1 MRTYSKGY
9 KMYVW
14 VKNVTHQLITKHELK
29 AGVISIGYGSNR
41 HSFINQN
48 AGFDIETT
56 QIYNQD
62 PETNYAYMY
71 IWSLTFNKLTILGST
86 WSEFIELLDL
96 FIEHFDLNEKN
107 RMLIFIANMS
117 FEFQFMRKHLTI
129 TKSFFTEERKPLYL
143 IHKDGIEFRDALQIT
158 GGNLATLAKNYTKTQ
173 KLVGELDYTIPR
185 NHEDGRNLK
194 PGELQYVLN
203 DTIILSEFME
213 YYFRT
218 FAPLGFLPLTKTG
231 ILRHEV
237 KEDAK
242 TACKKQHMKLEN
254 IISALHPF
262 EKLYDVMMKYLFRG
276 GYVHG
281 ANRYAGLI
289 LENLSGVDL
298 VSSYP
303 AHMLLENGYPMG
315 KFIKVGD
322 NIPIDQYLDLN
333 KEYATM
339 ALIEFDNLD
348 VTTAHSIE
356 SINKVVKAS
365 EYHLDNGR
373 ILDSE
378 KIQVFLTELD
388 FDIYTKFYKWSSMRV
403 LKCWK
408 AKRGA
413 LPDYLLNNIS
423 RYYEKKSRLK
433 KEGKQGTTDYA
444 LSKEMVNSG
453 YGLTVTR
460 MRKNTVVYDPETH
473 KYDTD
478 DSFIFQKE
486 VSKQAL
492 LPQWGIW
499 VTAYARHTLLDM
511 VYRIDQEAKN
521 AGRECDAVYMDTDSI
536 KILNTGEHIN
546 TINKYNNMRECQVRE
561 MCTRRGLD
569 YELFKG
575 LGSFDLELPYIKR
588 FRHNGAKRYLMKF
601 FDFKNHE
608 YITKAT
614 IAGLPKKA
622 LLAYANKYHF
632 SVWDLFTNQMKIPE
646 DESYKLAAIYNDEP
660 HYDYVNG
667 ERMEELSSVCLK
679 PIEFTLKI
687 DTDYMKYVNEAER
700 RLKQKIL

>member
-1 MRTYSKGY
+1 MHIWVEDITNDIIKGAE
-9 KMYVW
+9 
-14 VKNVTHQLITKHELK
+14 KNAGIIQL
-29 AGVISIGYGSNR
+29 GYGSNR
-41 HSFINQN
+41 HSFINQD

-56 QIYNQD
+56 QVFGTD
-62 PETNYAYMY
+62 PETGVEYNNAFMY
-71 IWSLTFNKLTILGST
+71 IWSFTFNELTILGST
-86 WSEFIELLDL
+86 WRQFLDLLDL
-96 FIEHFDLNEKN
+96 FIDYYDLNEKR
-107 RMLIFIANMS
+107 RMLIFIANLS

-143 IHKDGIEFRDALQIT
+143 IHKEGIEFRDALQIT
-158 GGNLATLAKNYTKTQ
+158 GGNLATLAKNYTTTQ
-173 KLVGELDYTIPR
+173 KLVGELDYSIPR
-185 NHEDGRNLK
+185 NHTDGRHLK
-194 PGELQYVLN
+194 PGELQYVIN
-203 DTIILSEFME
+203 DTVILSEFMS

-254 IISALHPF
+254 IISALHPL

-281 ANRYAGLI
+281 ANRYAGSI
-289 LENLSGVDL
+289 LELLSGVDI

-303 AHMLLENGYPMG
+303 AHMLLEDGYPMG

-322 NIPIDQYLDLN
+322 NIPIDDYLDLN

-339 ALIEFDNLD
+339 ALIEFEDLD

-356 SINKVVKAS
+356 SINKVVRAS
-365 EYHLDNGR
+365 GYHLDNGR
-373 ILDSE
+373 ILDAE

-388 FDIYTKFYKWSSMRV
+388 FDIYSKFYKWSSMKV

-408 AKRGA
+408 SKRGR
-413 LPDYLLNNIS
+413 LPDYLLNNIA
-423 RYYEKKSRLK
+423 RYYEKKSKLK

-460 MRKNTVVYDPETH
+460 MRKNTIVYDPDSH
-473 KYDTD
+473 SYGTD
-478 DSFIFQKE
+478 DSFIFAKE

-511 VYRIDQEAKN
+511 VYRIDQEAASK
-521 AGRECDAVYMDTDSI
+521 GRICDAVYMDTDSI
-536 KILNTGEHIN
+536 KILNSRDHIK
-546 TINKYNNMRECQVRE
+546 IIEDYNRKREDQVKRMSDE
-561 MCTRRGLD
+561 RGLD
-569 YELFKG
+569 YDLFKG
-575 LGSFDLELPYIKR
+575 LGSFDLELPYIKK
-588 FRHNGAKRYLMKF
+588 FRHNGAKRYLMKYY
-601 FDFKNHE
+601 DFKSKE

-622 LLAYANKYHF
+622 LTNYADKYHF
-632 SVWDLFTNQMKIPE
+632 SIWDLFTNQMKIPE
-646 DESYKLAAIYNDEP
+646 DESCKLAAIYNDEP
-660 HYDYVNG
+660 THGIING
-667 ERMEELSSVCLK
+667 EVMEELSSVCLK
-679 PIEFTLKI
+679 PIDFTLKI
-687 DTDYMKYVNEAER
+687 DTDYMKYINEAER
-700 RLKQKIL
+700 RLKQKLL